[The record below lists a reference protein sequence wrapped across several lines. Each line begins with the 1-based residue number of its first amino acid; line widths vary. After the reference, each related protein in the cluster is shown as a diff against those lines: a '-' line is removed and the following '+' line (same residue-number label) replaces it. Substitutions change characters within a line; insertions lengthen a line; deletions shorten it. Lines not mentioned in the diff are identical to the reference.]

1 MIQTLDSKMALVKEA
16 YDDIKEKL
24 SPLELRGEQ
33 YFF

>member
-1 MIQTLDSKMALVKEA
+1 MALVKEA

-33 YFF
+33 YFFEII